1 MASKTI
7 VIPDTRTGFSMKV
20 NGVNLT
26 RPDLHNIAADLG
38 IGSKDIL
45 FFNGTLTIYNTSDEC
60 NSIVEDNALA
70 SFVAMAISISKEDIS
85 EITPV
90 KAKPKTIEMDDMFDE
105 DEED

>member
-20 NGVNLT
+20 DGVKLNL
-26 RPDLHNIAADLG
+26 PDLHEIAADLG
-38 IGSKDIL
+38 ISTKDVL
-45 FFNGTLTIYNTSDEC
+45 FNNGILTIYNTSNEC
-60 NSIVEDNALA
+60 QSIVDSNALT
-70 SFVAMAISISKEDIS
+70 SFVAMAINISKEDIS

-90 KAKPKTIEMDDMFDE
+90 KAKPKTIEMDDMLDE